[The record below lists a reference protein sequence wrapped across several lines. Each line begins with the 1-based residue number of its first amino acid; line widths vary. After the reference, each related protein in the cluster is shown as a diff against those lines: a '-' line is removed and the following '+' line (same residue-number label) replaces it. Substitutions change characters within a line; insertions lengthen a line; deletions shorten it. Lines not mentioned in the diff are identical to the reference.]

1 MKLAVGALLALIA
14 TVLINYSN
22 FLQKRQLALLPRI
35 GEEKALKTVRA
46 FLACRP
52 WLKAQGMQIGGAWI
66 HNVAV
71 GLAPLSV
78 VQPINA
84 AGICLL
90 VFLAITRL
98 KEKASVVDWI
108 GIISIVLGVLMLG
121 VTLIKTETANN
132 AYRPVILWFFIILM
146 AGVAASTLFM
156 AFRRKDERTS
166 SLVGIGVGC
175 LVGLTAIF
183 TKMAWTDIGNRWG
196 EFKVAGFIFS
206 FYFWIAIITTLIA
219 MVLFQTALQ
228 RGSAIVVVPLVTGFS
243 NLIPIVVG
251 FIAFR
256 EPFPKGP
263 VMISLRLGSIL
274 LIIGGAVLL
283 SLRKEGGQT
292 TTVYKEDTDKA
303 APGDEFLELT

>member
-1 MKLAVGALLALIA
+1 MKVAIGALMALVA

-22 FLQKRQLALLPRI
+22 FLQKRQLELLPRI
-35 GEEKALKTVRA
+35 GEEKALKTIRA
-46 FLACRP
+46 FLSCRP
-52 WLKAQGMQIGGAWI
+52 WLAAQGMQIGGAWI

-71 GLAPLSV
+71 AFAPLSV

-108 GIISIVLGVLMLG
+108 GIISIVVGVLMLG
-121 VTLIKTETANN
+121 VTLIKAQAATS

-146 AGVAASTLFM
+146 LGVAISTLLM
-156 AFRRKDERTS
+156 AFVRKDERTS
-166 SLVGIGVGC
+166 SFVGIGVGC

-196 EFKVAGFIFS
+196 EFKVAGFLFS
-206 FYFWIAIITTLIA
+206 MYFWVAIITTLIA

-251 FIAFR
+251 FVAFR
-256 EPFPKGP
+256 EPFPEG
-263 VMISLRLGSIL
+263 VLMISLRLGSIL

-292 TTVYKEDTDKA
+292 KTVYAEKPPSHSA
-303 APGDEFLELT
+303 GDEFLEVT

>member
-1 MKLAVGALLALIA
+1 MKLVAGALLALIA
-14 TVLINYSN
+14 TVLINYAS
-22 FLQKRQLALLPRI
+22 FLQKRQLSLLPRI
-35 GEEKALKTVRA
+35 GSESTLKTVRA

-52 WLKAQGMQIGGAWI
+52 WLRAQGMQIGGTFLHTI
-66 HNVAV
+66 AV

-90 VFLAITRL
+90 VLLAVTRL

-108 GIISIVLGVLMLG
+108 GISAIVAGVIMLG
-121 VTLIKTETANN
+121 VTLAKSHAPNA
-132 AYRPVILWFFIILM
+132 AYRPVILWFFITLM
-146 AGVAASTLFM
+146 IGVAFTTLIS
-156 AFRRKDERTS
+156 AFTRKDDRMS
-166 SLVGIGVGC
+166 SFLGIGVGC

-196 EFKVAGFIFS
+196 EFRVAGFIFS
-206 FYFWIAIITTLIA
+206 AYFWLAIVTTLIA
-219 MVLFQTALQ
+219 LVLFQVALQ

-256 EPFPKGP
+256 EPFPTGT
-263 VMISLRLGSIL
+263 VMIFLRMGSIL

-283 SLRKEGGQT
+283 SLRKPDGESK
-292 TTVYKEDTDKA
+292 TVYKDQREPTEA
-303 APGDEFLELT
+303 FV

>member
-1 MKLAVGALLALIA
+1 MKLAIGALLALVA

-22 FLQKRQLALLPRI
+22 FLQKRQLEYLPRI
-35 GEEKALKTVRA
+35 GSESTIKTIRA
-46 FLACRP
+46 FLSCRP
-52 WLKAQGMQIGGAWI
+52 WLQAQGMQIGGAWI
-66 HNVAV
+66 HNLAV

-84 AGICLL
+84 SGICLL

-108 GIISIVLGVLMLG
+108 GIISIVAGVLMLG
-121 VTLIKTETANN
+121 VTLVNAHAASN
-132 AYRPVILWFFIILM
+132 AYRPIILWFFIVLM
-146 AGVAASTLFM
+146 MLVSLSTLIA
-156 AFRRKDERTS
+156 AFSRKDERAS
-166 SLVGIGVGC
+166 SFLGIGVGC

-196 EFKVAGFIFS
+196 EFKIAGFLFS
-206 FYFWIAIITTLIA
+206 AYFWLAIITTLIA

-228 RGSAIVVVPLVTGFS
+228 RGAAIVVVPLVTGFS

-256 EPFPKGP
+256 EPLPQGV
-263 VMISLRLGSIL
+263 VMISLRLASIL

-283 SLRKEGGQT
+283 SLRREGGQSK
-292 TTVYKEDTDKA
+292 TVYKEKQ
-303 APGDEFLELT
+303 APPQPGETFLEST

>member
-1 MKLAVGALLALIA
+1 MILAIGALLALIA

-22 FLQKRQLALLPRI
+22 FLQKRQLELLPRI
-35 GEEKALKTVRA
+35 GEEKALKTIRA
-46 FLACRP
+46 FLACSP
-52 WLKAQGMQIGGAWI
+52 WLAAQGMQIAGAWT

-90 VFLAITRL
+90 VFLAITKL
-98 KEKASVVDWI
+98 HEKASVVDWI
-108 GIISIVLGVLMLG
+108 GIGSIVVGVLMLG
-121 VTLIKTETANN
+121 VTLIKSQTTTS

-146 AGVAASTLFM
+146 MGVAFSTLLM
-156 AFRRKDERTS
+156 AFVRKDERTS

-196 EFKVAGFIFS
+196 EFKVAGFIYSS
-206 FYFWIAIITTLIA
+206 FFWIPIATTLIA

-256 EPFPKGP
+256 EAFPKGP
-263 VMISLRLGSIL
+263 VMISLRLGSIF

-292 TTVYKEDTDKA
+292 KTVYAEKPAHHPPE
-303 APGDEFLELT
+303 DEFLELT